1 MENLKQLD
9 STLETYFVKKAPK
22 LPVDI
27 QNLIVTYGP
36 YLLIV
41 GVVLGAVGLLSAFG
55 LSMAFLPYA
64 RMSGYMHMY
73 SQTSTLYLVIM
84 GFMLVLEG
92 LAIPGLMKKSK
103 QGWTYMFYAT
113 LVGVV
118 LNIVQLN
125 IAGLIIGSGI
135 GLYLL
140 YQVKHQYK

>member
-1 MENLKQLD
+1 
-9 STLETYFVKKAPK
+9 
-22 LPVDI
+22 
-27 QNLIVTYGP
+27 
-36 YLLIV
+36 
-41 GVVLGAVGLLSAFG
+41 
-55 LSMAFLPYA
+55 
-64 RMSGYMHMY
+64 
-73 SQTSTLYLVIM
+73 M